1 MKKQEKMKKPS
12 LPKKSPLPLSR
23 HILNM
28 WYLAMHSEDFNR
40 LNRSDY
46 EKGAQVLRTESGY
59 SPVGVLCDLY
69 GRTWGEDR
77 WVKTNNGWEW
87 DGIWLGQCPDDVI
100 KWAFDLDNYG
110 LSATRTKQ
118 TVDELRRTLFGFDC
132 WAEKQTDFPSYNQIV
147 RVFG

>member
-1 MKKQEKMKKPS
+1 M
-12 LPKKSPLPLSR
+12 SR

-46 EKGAQVLRTESGY
+46 EPGRLQLRTETGY
-59 SPVGVLCDLY
+59 SAVGVLCDLY
-69 GRTWGEDR
+69 SRTWGEDR

-87 DGIWLGQCPDDVI
+87 DGIFLGRAPDDVI
-100 KWAFDLDNYG
+100 KWAFDLENLGFSKSRMDSTVAEMRDLLFAFDSWADG
-110 LSATRTKQ
+110 L
-118 TVDELRRTLFGFDC
+118 DEYPG
-132 WAEKQTDFPSYNQIV
+132 YNHLG

>member
-1 MKKQEKMKKPS
+1 MKAKKF
-12 LPKKSPLPLSR
+12 PKKGPLAMDR
-23 HILNM
+23 HVLNM
-28 WYLAMHSEDFNR
+28 WYLAMNSEDFNR

-46 EKGAQVLRTESGY
+46 EHGNSQLRTETGY

-87 DGIWLGQCPDDVI
+87 DGIWLGRCPDDVI
-100 KWAFDLDNYG
+100 KWAFDLDNLG
-110 LSATRTKQ
+110 LSRDRTEK
-118 TVDELRRTLFGFDC
+118 TVAELRELLFAFDC
-132 WAEKQTDFPSYNQIV
+132 WADTQDEFPGYNHLA

>member
-1 MKKQEKMKKPS
+1 MKAKK
-12 LPKKSPLPLSR
+12 LPKKGPLKMAR

-28 WYLAMHSEDFNR
+28 WYLAMHSDDFNR

-46 EKGAQVLRTESGY
+46 EPGRAQLRTDIGY

-87 DGIWLGQCPDDVI
+87 DGIWLGKCPDDVI
-100 KWAFDLDNYG
+100 KWAFDLDNLG
-110 LSATRTKQ
+110 LSAARTAT
-118 TVDELRRTLFGFDC
+118 TVAELRDLLFVFDC
-132 WAEKQTDFPSYNQIV
+132 WADTQSEFPNYNHLV

>member
-1 MKKQEKMKKPS
+1 MKAKKF
-12 LPKKSPLPLSR
+12 PKKGPLAMDR
-23 HILNM
+23 HVLNM
-28 WYLAMHSEDFNR
+28 WYLAMNSEDFNR

-46 EKGAQVLRTESGY
+46 EHGNSQLRTETGS

-87 DGIWLGQCPDDVI
+87 DGIWLGKCPDDVI
-100 KWAFDLDNYG
+100 KWAFDLGNLG
-110 LSATRTKQ
+110 LSASRTQ
-118 TVDELRRTLFGFDC
+118 STVKELREILFAFDC
-132 WAEKQTDFPSYNQIV
+132 WADTQDKFPGYNHLV

>member
-1 MKKQEKMKKPS
+1 M
-12 LPKKSPLPLSR
+12 SR

-46 EKGAQVLRTESGY
+46 EPGRLQLRTETGY
-59 SPVGVLCDLY
+59 SAVGVLCDLY
-69 GRTWGEDR
+69 SRTWGEDR

-87 DGIWLGQCPDDVI
+87 DGIFLGRAPDDVI
-100 KWAFDLDNYG
+100 KWAFDLENLGFSKSRMD
-110 LSATRTKQ
+110 S
-118 TVDELRRTLFGFDC
+118 TVKELQILLFNFDE
-132 WAEKQTDFPSYNQIV
+132 WADDLDEYPGYNHLT

>member
-1 MKKQEKMKKPS
+1 MKAKKF
-12 LPKKSPLPLSR
+12 PKKGPLAMSR

-28 WYLAMHSEDFNR
+28 WYLAMNSDDFNR

-46 EKGAQVLRTESGY
+46 EPTRLQLRSEAGY

-87 DGIWLGQCPDDVI
+87 DGIWLGKCPDDVI
-100 KWAFDLDNYG
+100 KWAFDLDNLG
-110 LSATRTKQ
+110 LSRDRTEK
-118 TVDELRRTLFGFDC
+118 TVAELRELLFAFDC
-132 WAEKQTDFPSYNQIV
+132 WADTRAEYPGYNHLA